1 MDDCPL
7 IMVSSDLDSSFV
19 GAVRSRRDDVSAPTQ
34 TAVIGGRRPA
44 DPFGASRWVAM
55 PGMATRNPAFL
66 GGRDRPGHDG
76 LVGMGAPDKEPA
88 RRRRRFEKIP
98 PKHAVKAGVS
108 P

>member
-1 MDDCPL
+1 MDDFPL
-7 IMVSSDLDSSFV
+7 TMVSSDLDRLMV
-19 GAVRSRRDDVSAPTQ
+19 GAVLSRRDDVSAPTQ

-55 PGMATRNPAFL
+55 PGMATPHAAFL

-76 LVGMGAPDKEPA
+76 FIGMGAPDKEPA
-88 RRRRRFEKIP
+88 RRRRTGKIDLH
-98 PKHAVKAGVS
+98 KS